1 MQRLVRGGD
10 ASFAKLL
17 STLVNILLQ
26 YAIAVRGGEKVNI
39 RAEELVVGDVID
51 VKFGDRIPAD
61 IRITASHGFKVES
74 KRSFVVKIGE
84 HVQRFAD

>member
-1 MQRLVRGGD
+1 MRP
-10 ASFAKLL
+10 FAKLL

-74 KRSFVVKIGE
+74 KRSFVVKIAE